1 MARQLAAQSPAQAV
15 AQLLLAQ
22 ALAARGKPEAAVREA
37 LKLRW
42 AALSSE
48 ARKRAEPEETVALAL
63 LGGDFAAAERT
74 ATEIEAA
81 AEPSRRE
88 GDHGAAAR
96 RLAEIYLETGRTAD
110 AGRVA
115 QAFLG
120 RRDAWDPDVRP
131 EDYAMAADA
140 FPELCATAF
149 KAGQITRAELVE
161 RRTEWLRRWTARAGR
176 YYRSYLW
183 IHGFADTVETEAD
196 AREALSAL
204 DGGPDGGYPH
214 AAGPDGG
221 HPHPS
226 GGGASALPSFLP
238 RTLSEEAIGRTLLLA
253 GRADEALPWLDRAT
267 RSCAVL
273 EQPMAHTRAHL
284 WLGMAREARHDKEG
298 ACSAYRVVLT
308 RWGKAKPRSLTA
320 DRAAERTRA
329 LGCGG

>member
-42 AALSSE
+42 AALPPD
-48 ARKRAEPEETVALAL
+48 ARKHKEPEETAALAL

-74 ATEIEAA
+74 AVEIDAA

-88 GDHGAAAR
+88 SDHGAAAR
-96 RLAEIYLETGRTAD
+96 RLAEIYLETGRPAD

-115 QAFLG
+115 EAYLG

-140 FPELCATAF
+140 FPQLCAAAF
-149 KAGQITRAELVE
+149 KAGKMTRAELGD
-161 RRTEWLRRWTARAGR
+161 RRAEWMRRWTARAAR
-176 YYRSYLW
+176 YYRPHLW
-183 IHGFADTVETEAD
+183 MHGFAETVETEAD

-204 DGGPDGGYPH
+204 D
-214 AAGPDGG
+214 AQ
-221 HPHPS
+221 
-226 GGGASALPSFLP
+226 GGAATIPVFAP
-238 RTLSEEAIGRTLLLA
+238 RALSEEAIGRTYLLA

-284 WLGMAREARHDKEG
+284 WLGMAREARHDKDG
-298 ACSAYRVVLT
+298 ACAAYRVVAA
-308 RWGKAKPRSLTA
+308 RWGKARPRSVTADKAA
-320 DRAAERTRA
+320 DRARA